1 MKSLPETK
9 IERLQKK
16 YGLIGIS
23 EEIKDVVRTIEQVG
37 PTDISVLIEGESGTG
52 KELAARALHEESGRS
67 SKPLVIVNAGAI
79 PEGLIESELFGHE
92 KGSFTGAYSDRKGYF
107 EEADGG
113 TIFLD
118 EIGEMPLN
126 TQVKLLRV
134 LEQKEFQR
142 VGSAN
147 TRTLNVRIIAATNRN
162 LKELVNANEFRRD
175 LYYRLKS
182 ISIIMPTLRRRVA
195 DIEILSQIFAN
206 ERAQSLNISFGGF
219 TDDAIQMLESYNW
232 PGNVRELKNLMESLI
247 VLEKGKVIT
256 GKVLKKHLYDKEETI
271 STGST
276 NLPIHLEKDS
286 ATAEREMIIRTLFLL
301 RNDISEMKD
310 MLANRLML
318 QPRHGDLESEKTN
331 YSNAFEESTV
341 VVSNKEVGNI
351 SMEEMEKELIIS
363 TLDKYRGNRRMSSES
378 LGISERTL
386 YRKIKEYDI

>member
-9 IERLQKK
+9 IEHLQKK

-52 KELAARALHEESGRS
+52 KELAARALHEESERS

-175 LYYRLKS
+175 LFYRLKS
-182 ISIIMPTLRRRVA
+182 ISIVMPTLRSRVA

-256 GKVLKKHLYDKEETI
+256 GKVLKKHLYDQEETV
-271 STGST
+271 STAST
-276 NLPIHLEKDS
+276 NLPVHLEKDS

-301 RNDISEMKD
+301 RTDISEMKD

-318 QPRHGDLESEKTN
+318 QPRRGDLKSEKTD

-341 VVSNKEVGNI
+341 VLSNNEVGNV
-351 SMEEMEKELIIS
+351 SMQDMEKDLIIS

>member
-162 LKELVNANEFRRD
+162 LKELVSANEFRRD

-182 ISIIMPTLRRRVA
+182 ISIIMPTLRKRVA

-219 TDDAIQMLESYNW
+219 TDDAIQMLESYEW

-256 GKVLKKHLYDKEETI
+256 GKVLKKHLYDQEETI

-276 NLPIHLEKDS
+276 NLPVHLERDS

-318 QPRHGDLESEKTN
+318 QPSRGDLESEKTN
-331 YSNAFEESTV
+331 YSGAFEESAV

-351 SMEEMEKELIIS
+351 SMQDMEKELIIS

>member
-162 LKELVNANEFRRD
+162 LKELVSANEFRRD

-182 ISIIMPTLRRRVA
+182 ISIIMPTLRKRVA

-219 TDDAIQMLESYNW
+219 TDDAIQMLESYDW

-256 GKVLKKHLYDKEETI
+256 GKVLKKHLYDQEETI

-276 NLPIHLEKDS
+276 TLPVHLERDS

-318 QPRHGDLESEKTN
+318 QPRQGDLQSEKTN
-331 YSNAFEESTV
+331 YSNAFDESAV

-351 SMEEMEKELIIS
+351 SMQDMEKELIIS

>member
-162 LKELVNANEFRRD
+162 LKELVSANEFRRD

-182 ISIIMPTLRRRVA
+182 ISIIMPTLRKRVA

-219 TDDAIQMLESYNW
+219 TDDAIQMLESYDW

-256 GKVLKKHLYDKEETI
+256 GKVLKKHLYDQEETI

-276 NLPIHLEKDS
+276 TLPVHLERDS

-318 QPRHGDLESEKTN
+318 QPRQGDLESEKTN
-331 YSNAFEESTV
+331 YSNAFDESAV

-351 SMEEMEKELIIS
+351 SMQDMEKELIIS

>member
-162 LKELVNANEFRRD
+162 LKELVSANEFRRD

-182 ISIIMPTLRRRVA
+182 ISIIMPTLRKRVA

-206 ERAQSLNISFGGF
+206 ERAQSLNITFGGF
-219 TDDAIQMLESYNW
+219 TDDAIQMLESHNW

-256 GKVLKKHLYDKEETI
+256 GKVLKKHLYDQEETI

-276 NLPIHLEKDS
+276 NLPVHLEKDS

-318 QPRHGDLESEKTN
+318 QPRRGGLESEKTN
-331 YSNAFEESTV
+331 YSDAFEESAV
-341 VVSNKEVGNI
+341 VVSNKEVGNV
-351 SMEEMEKELIIS
+351 SMQDMEKELIIS

>member
-107 EEADGG
+107 EEADEG

-162 LKELVNANEFRRD
+162 LKELVSENEFRRD

-182 ISIIMPTLRRRVA
+182 ISIVMPTLRSRVA

-219 TDDAIQMLESYNW
+219 TDDAMAMLESYNW

-256 GKVLKKHLYDKEETI
+256 GKVLKKHLFDQEETV

-276 NLPIHLEKDS
+276 NLPVHLERDS

-318 QPRHGDLESEKTN
+318 QPRHGDLKSEKTG

-341 VVSNKEVGNI
+341 VLSKNEVGNV
-351 SMEEMEKELIIS
+351 SMQDMEKDLIIS

>member
-52 KELAARALHEESGRS
+52 KELAARALHEESERS

-175 LYYRLKS
+175 LFYRLKS
-182 ISIIMPTLRRRVA
+182 ISIVMPTLRSRVA

-232 PGNVRELKNLMESLI
+232 PGNVRELKSLMESLI

-256 GKVLKKHLYDKEETI
+256 GKVLKKHLYDQEETV
-271 STGST
+271 STAST
-276 NLPIHLEKDS
+276 NLPVHLEKDS

-301 RNDISEMKD
+301 RTDISEMKD

-318 QPRHGDLESEKTN
+318 QPRRGDLKSEKTD

-341 VVSNKEVGNI
+341 VLSNNEVGNV
-351 SMEEMEKELIIS
+351 SMQDMEKNLIIS